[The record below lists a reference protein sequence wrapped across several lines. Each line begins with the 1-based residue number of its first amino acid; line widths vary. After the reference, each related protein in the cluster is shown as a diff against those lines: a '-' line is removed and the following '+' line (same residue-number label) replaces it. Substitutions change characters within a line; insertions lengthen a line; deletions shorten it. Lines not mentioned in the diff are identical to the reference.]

1 MRNGETR
8 KGTVVA
14 TPTGEDVRG
23 ADGVKDDVEPSAI
36 PSTATD
42 EPIASEI
49 PAGDGLEN
57 SPGSDNGCRVTSGW

>member
-1 MRNGETR
+1 M
-8 KGTVVA
+8 
-14 TPTGEDVRG
+14 RG
-23 ADGVKDDVEPSAI
+23 ADGVRDDVEPSAI

-57 SPGSDNGCRVTSGW
+57 SPGSDDGCRVTSGWWRGRDHRNDRYVERE